1 MTAQESVPFEPW
13 TRRPIPPEEGELD
26 IELSRKP
33 VPYHI
38 ARCFLGHID
47 SVQCRALALSSCRIS
62 CMATDVVRGRISAD
76 RLQRSV
82 TTQCLR
88 KLDTMAVLLD
98 DERRRRPD
106 GRHPMG
112 VLPVIPQSVNGML
125 VSTTRI
131 ETAIHLTIGSVDH
144 WTNVV
149 LQQIGC
155 RWMCVYADI
164 G

>member
-1 MTAQESVPFEPW
+1 MTAEEDSSFVPW
-13 TRRPIPPEEGELD
+13 SRRPIPPEEGELE

-38 ARCFLGHID
+38 ARCFEGQVD

-98 DERRRRPD
+98 DERRRRPEQ
-106 GRHPMG
+106 GHPMG

-125 VSTTRI
+125 ISATHI
-131 ETAIHLTIGSVDH
+131 ETAIHLTIGSNDH
-144 WTNVV
+144 WANIA